1 MSENTTANQ
10 PQVIGQL
17 SEEEMGQITS
27 LKEVASR
34 HLSEIG
40 QLELRKNRLVMTLE
54 RNEQQAQTILAGARD
69 RLNIPA
75 DAPWQVQEDGNV
87 LAILTDSPDQSG
99 DEGSN

>member
-54 RNEQQAQTILAGARD
+54 RNEQQAQTILVTR
-69 RLNIPA
+69 
-75 DAPWQVQEDGNV
+75 VV
-87 LAILTDSPDQSG
+87 TDKLGHKVVFSYLYPPL
-99 DEGSN
+99 